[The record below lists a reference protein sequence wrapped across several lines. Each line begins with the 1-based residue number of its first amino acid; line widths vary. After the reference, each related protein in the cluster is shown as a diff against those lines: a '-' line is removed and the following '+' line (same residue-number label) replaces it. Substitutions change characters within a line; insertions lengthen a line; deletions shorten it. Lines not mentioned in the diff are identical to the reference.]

1 MESISQTYVLT
12 AIIAYLAGSI
22 PFGLILVNITG
33 AGNLREIGSGNIG
46 ATNVL
51 RTGHKN
57 IAIATL
63 ILDCS
68 KGWVTVIVAQSH
80 GLDLAVI
87 SGVCSVVGHIFPIWL
102 KFRGGKG
109 VATVLGVLL
118 AIAWQVGLT
127 AVATWLIIA
136 AIFRYSS
143 LAAILALTLSTVYS
157 WYLPDTNV
165 SIMTTLIAGLSILR
179 HKENMWRLIK
189 GKESKI
195 KLGEKLANETTSNG
209 QET

>member
-68 KGWVTVIVAQSH
+68 KGGVTVIVAQSH

-109 VATVLGVLL
+109 VATVIGVLL
-118 AIAWQVGLT
+118 GIAWQVGLT

-143 LAAILALTLSTVYS
+143 LAAILALTLSTVYA

-195 KLGEKLANETTSNG
+195 KLGKKSENRTTSNG
-209 QET
+209 QEK

>member
-63 ILDCS
+63 ILDCG
-68 KGWVTVIVAQSH
+68 KGGVTVIVAQSH

-136 AIFRYSS
+136 SIFRYSS
-143 LAAILALTLSTVYS
+143 LAAILALTLSTVYA

-195 KLGEKLANETTSNG
+195 KLGKNLANETTSNG

>member
-1 MESISQTYVLT
+1 MELISQTYVLT

-51 RTGHKN
+51 RTGHKK

-63 ILDCS
+63 VLDCS
-68 KGWVTVIVAQSH
+68 KGGVTVIVAQSH

-87 SGVCSVVGHIFPIWL
+87 AGVCSVVGHIFPIWL

-143 LAAILALTLSTVYS
+143 LAAILALTLSTVYA

-179 HKENMWRLIK
+179 HKQNMWRLIK
-189 GKESKI
+189 GNESKI
-195 KLGEKLANETTSNG
+195 KLGQKSEIGTTSNG
-209 QET
+209 QGK

>member
-51 RTGHKN
+51 RTGHMN

-63 ILDCS
+63 ILDCG
-68 KGWVTVIVAQSH
+68 KGGVTVIVAQRY

-143 LAAILALTLSTVYS
+143 LAAILALTLSTVYA

-195 KLGEKLANETTSNG
+195 KLGKKLENGTTSNG
-209 QET
+209 QEK

>member
-1 MESISQTYVLT
+1 MESISQTYILT

-68 KGWVTVIVAQSH
+68 KGGVTVIVAQSH

-127 AVATWLIIA
+127 AVAAWLIIA

-143 LAAILALTLSTVYS
+143 LAAILALTLSTVYA

-195 KLGEKLANETTSNG
+195 KLGKKSEIGTTSNG
-209 QET
+209 QEK

>member
-68 KGWVTVIVAQSH
+68 KGGVTVIVAQSH

-143 LAAILALTLSTVYS
+143 LAAILALTLSTVYA

-195 KLGEKLANETTSNG
+195 KLGKKLENKTTSNG
-209 QET
+209 QEK

>member
-68 KGWVTVIVAQSH
+68 KGGVTVIVAQSH

-87 SGVCSVVGHIFPIWL
+87 AGVCSVVGHIFPIWL

-127 AVATWLIIA
+127 AIATWLIIA

-143 LAAILALTLSTVYS
+143 LAAILALTLSTVYA

-195 KLGEKLANETTSNG
+195 KLGKKSENGTTNNSQEK
-209 QET
+209 

>member
-127 AVATWLIIA
+127 AIATWLIIA

-143 LAAILALTLSTVYS
+143 LAAILALTLSTVYA

-195 KLGEKLANETTSNG
+195 KLGKKSENGTTNNG
-209 QET
+209 QEK

>member
-1 MESISQTYVLT
+1 MEPISQTYVLT

-63 ILDCS
+63 ILDCG
-68 KGWVTVIVAQSH
+68 KGGVTVIVAQSH

-127 AVATWLIIA
+127 AIATWLIIA

-143 LAAILALTLSTVYS
+143 LAAILALTLSTVYA

-195 KLGEKLANETTSNG
+195 KLGKKLENGTTSNG
-209 QET
+209 QKK

>member
-12 AIIAYLAGSI
+12 AIIAYLVGSI

-63 ILDCS
+63 ILDCG
-68 KGWVTVIVAQSH
+68 KGGVTVIVAQSY

-87 SGVCSVVGHIFPIWL
+87 AGVCSVVGHIFPIWL

-143 LAAILALTLSTVYS
+143 LAAILALTLSTVYA

-195 KLGEKLANETTSNG
+195 KLGKKLENGTTSNG

>member
-68 KGWVTVIVAQSH
+68 KGGVTVIVAQSH

-143 LAAILALTLSTVYS
+143 LAAILALTLSTVYA

-179 HKENMWRLIK
+179 HKENIWRLIK
-189 GKESKI
+189 GNENKI
-195 KLGEKLANETTSNG
+195 KLGKKLENGTTSNG
-209 QET
+209 QKK

>member
-12 AIIAYLAGSI
+12 AKIAYLAGSI

-63 ILDCS
+63 ILDCG
-68 KGWVTVIVAQSH
+68 KGGVTVIVAQSH

-143 LAAILALTLSTVYS
+143 LAAILALTLSTVYA

-189 GKESKI
+189 GKESKM
-195 KLGEKLANETTSNG
+195 KLGKKSENGTTNNG
-209 QET
+209 QEK

>member
-51 RTGHKN
+51 RTGHMN

-63 ILDCS
+63 ILDCG
-68 KGWVTVIVAQSH
+68 KGGVTVIVAQSH

-127 AVATWLIIA
+127 AIATWLIIA

-143 LAAILALTLSTVYS
+143 LAAILALTLSTVYA

>member
-1 MESISQTYVLT
+1 MELISQTYFLT

-51 RTGHKN
+51 RTGHKK

-68 KGWVTVIVAQSH
+68 KGGITVIVAQSH

-143 LAAILALTLSTVYS
+143 LAAILALTLSTVYA

-189 GKESKI
+189 GNESKI
-195 KLGEKLANETTSNG
+195 KLGQKLENGTTSNG
-209 QET
+209 QGK

>member
-68 KGWVTVIVAQSH
+68 KGGVTVIVAQSY

-143 LAAILALTLSTVYS
+143 LAAILALTLSTVYA

-195 KLGEKLANETTSNG
+195 KLGTNLENGTTSNG

>member
-33 AGNLREIGSGNIG
+33 VGNLREIGSGNIG

-51 RTGHKN
+51 RTGHRN

-68 KGWVTVIVAQSH
+68 KGGVTVIVAQSH

-143 LAAILALTLSTVYS
+143 LASILALTLSTVYA

-179 HKENMWRLIK
+179 HRENMWRLIK

-195 KLGEKLANETTSNG
+195 ELGKKSENGTTSNG
-209 QET
+209 QEK

>member
-57 IAIATL
+57 NAIATL

-68 KGWVTVIVAQSH
+68 KGGVTVIVAQSH

-102 KFRGGKG
+102 IFRGGKG

-143 LAAILALTLSTVYS
+143 LAAILALTLSTVYA

-195 KLGEKLANETTSNG
+195 KLGKKSENGTTSYG
-209 QET
+209 QEK

>member
-1 MESISQTYVLT
+1 MEPISQTYVLT

-51 RTGHKN
+51 RTGHMN

-63 ILDCS
+63 ILDCG
-68 KGWVTVIVAQSH
+68 KGGVTVIVAQSH

-143 LAAILALTLSTVYS
+143 LAAILALTLSTVYA

-195 KLGEKLANETTSNG
+195 KLGKKLENGTTSNG
-209 QET
+209 QEK

>member
-1 MESISQTYVLT
+1 MESSSQTYVLT

-143 LAAILALTLSTVYS
+143 LAAILALTLSTVYA

-195 KLGEKLANETTSNG
+195 KLGKKLENETTSNG
-209 QET
+209 QEK

>member
-1 MESISQTYVLT
+1 MESISQTYILT

-68 KGWVTVIVAQSH
+68 KGGVTVIVAQSH

-127 AVATWLIIA
+127 AIATWLIIA

-143 LAAILALTLSTVYS
+143 LAAILALTLSTVYA

-179 HKENMWRLIK
+179 HRENIWRLIK

-195 KLGEKLANETTSNG
+195 KLGTNLENGTTSNG

>member
-68 KGWVTVIVAQSH
+68 KGGVTVIVAQSH

-143 LAAILALTLSTVYS
+143 LAAILALTLSTVYA

-195 KLGEKLANETTSNG
+195 RLGKKSENRTTSNG
-209 QET
+209 QEK

>member
-1 MESISQTYVLT
+1 MESVSQTYVLT
-12 AIIAYLAGSI
+12 AILAYLAGSI

-51 RTGHKN
+51 RTGRKN

-63 ILDCS
+63 ILDCG
-68 KGWVTVIVAQSH
+68 KGGITLFCAQTFS
-80 GLDLAVI
+80 LDLAI
-87 SGVCSVVGHIFPIWL
+87 IAGVCSVVGHIYPIWL

-118 AIAWQVGLT
+118 VIEWQLGLLS
-127 AVATWLIIA
+127 VATWIITA
-136 AIFRYSS
+136 VIFRYSS
-143 LAAILALTLSTVYS
+143 LAAILALILSTVYA
-157 WYLPDTNV
+157 WYLPDVNI
-165 SIMTTLIAGLSILR
+165 SIMTTLIASLSLLR
-179 HKENMWRLIK
+179 HRENMWRLLK

-195 KLGEKLANETTSNG
+195 KLRN
-209 QET
+209 

>member
-63 ILDCS
+63 ILDCG
-68 KGWVTVIVAQSH
+68 KGGVTVIVAQRY

-143 LAAILALTLSTVYS
+143 LAAILALTLSTVYA

-195 KLGEKLANETTSNG
+195 KLGKKLENGTTSNG
-209 QET
+209 QEK

>member
-51 RTGHKN
+51 RTGHMN

-68 KGWVTVIVAQSH
+68 KGGITVIVAQSH

-143 LAAILALTLSTVYS
+143 LAAILALTLSTVYA

-195 KLGEKLANETTSNG
+195 KLSEKLENGTTSNG
-209 QET
+209 LEK

>member
-63 ILDCS
+63 ILDCG
-68 KGWVTVIVAQSH
+68 KGGVTVIVAQSH

-87 SGVCSVVGHIFPIWL
+87 AGVCSVVGHIFPIWL
-102 KFRGGKG
+102 KIRGGKG

-143 LAAILALTLSTVYS
+143 LAAILALTLSTVYA

-165 SIMTTLIAGLSILR
+165 SIMTTLISGLSILR

-189 GKESKI
+189 GNESKI
-195 KLGEKLANETTSNG
+195 KFGQKSENGTTSNG
-209 QET
+209 QGK

>member
-68 KGWVTVIVAQSH
+68 KGGVTVIVAQSH

-143 LAAILALTLSTVYS
+143 LAAILALTLSTVYA

-195 KLGEKLANETTSNG
+195 KLGEKLENGTTSNG
-209 QET
+209 QKR

>member
-68 KGWVTVIVAQSH
+68 KGGVTVIVAQSH

-143 LAAILALTLSTVYS
+143 LAAILALTLSTVYA

-195 KLGEKLANETTSNG
+195 KLGKKSENAPTSNG
-209 QET
+209 QEN

>member
-68 KGWVTVIVAQSH
+68 KGGVTVIVAQSH

-143 LAAILALTLSTVYS
+143 LAAILALTLSTVYA

-195 KLGEKLANETTSNG
+195 KLGKKLENETTSNG
-209 QET
+209 QEK